1 MKDQI
6 AKRYTDALIDGMDA
20 KDLVAMQ
27 EIFASL
33 TQALEDEKVKAI
45 FFSPYMNN
53 DEREALL
60 LKAVASAKSDKLNNV
75 IKLLVE
81 KRRIDVFGA
90 IADSLALIVAQQN
103 KAYAGKIFANSDIKK
118 DTLKKFGDNIGKKVD
133 SNISFDSVKDDYNGV
148 KVAVDDLGLEVSFSK
163 SNVRSQMIQH
173 ILKSI

>member
-6 AKRYTDALIDGMDA
+6 AKRYTDALVEGMDT
-20 KDLVAMQ
+20 KDLVALQ

-33 TQALEDEKVKAI
+33 TDVLEDEKVKPI
-45 FFSPYMNN
+45 FFSPYMN
-53 DEREALL
+53 DEERQDML
-60 LKAVASAKSDKLNNV
+60 LKAVASAKSEKVNNV

-90 IADSLALIVAQQN
+90 IADSLALIVAKQN

-118 DTLKKFGDNIGKKVD
+118 ETLKKFGDNVGKKVD
-133 SNISFDSVKDDYNGV
+133 ADVSFESVKDDYNGV
-148 KVAVDDLGLEVSFSK
+148 KIAVDDLGIEISFSK
-163 SNVRSQMIQH
+163 SNVRNQMIQH